1 MMEGRPRAAMIFPY
15 RLAEANLRFGNL
27 PKRRLDALRVRQVPQ
42 KGIRA
47 VWRMFTFLGFCGAV
61 RGPHERDSA
70 YGHPR
75 FLPAK
80 ASQP

>member
-1 MMEGRPRAAMIFPY
+1 MMEGRPRAAMNFP
-15 RLAEANLRFGNL
+15 LEEGTNLRSGNL
-27 PKRRLDALRVRQVPQ
+27 PKRRLADFRIRQVPQ

-47 VWRMFTFLGFCGAV
+47 VWRTFTFLGFCGAV

-70 YGHPR
+70 YGLPR

-80 ASQP
+80 ASQL